1 MIFKMAEKCED
12 IQLKSLGE
20 QLEMLHRFDNTL
32 IPYIVLLGKMT
43 ALRNLIPTL
52 QDHISEEDI
61 HRVIL
66 LMEMLQVC
74 SEIIEEPVQK

>member
-1 MIFKMAEKCED
+1 MAEKCED
-12 IQLKSLGE
+12 IQLVNLGE

-74 SEIIEEPVQK
+74 SEIIEEPVQ